1 MSEFEAH
8 LGLLPTGFVDLM
20 PEEAEKEAAAIN
32 ALMGLFSAYGYSRIK
47 PPMMEFEE
55 SLLAPGPG
63 ASLNKETFRVMD
75 PVSRRMLGVR
85 ADITPQIARIVCT
98 RLPKDVTPIRLA
110 YANDVLRASSGQ
122 LRTSRQFCQVGCEII
137 RDESVESYQELAM
150 LAVLGLKSLGIAG
163 VTVDFTV
170 PRLLDTLI
178 AEHKIEPETE
188 SALRAALDRRDRARV
203 SALDVSCGDVILA
216 LLDLTGHADKALK
229 GALALKLP
237 KSIAAEFEKLNALVA
252 QIQEALADLGITDVS
267 LTFDAFETKGF
278 EYHNGIAF
286 TLFSRSIRGELGR
299 GGHYTVSFGG
309 GKQAGLAEKAIG
321 FTLYMDTIR
330 PSVTLEKG
338 GKAIAVPAAERWDV
352 LEDLRAQGWRVVR
365 IIDEAYIPPE
375 CTHIYKNGKTEE
387 RK

>member
-32 ALMGLFSAYGYSRIK
+32 TLMGLFSSYGYSRIK

-63 ASLNKETFRVMD
+63 AALSKDTFRVMD
-75 PVSRRMLGVR
+75 PVSRRMMGVR

-98 RLPKDVTPIRLA
+98 RLPKDVTPMRLT

-137 RDESVESYQELAM
+137 RDDSAESYLELAM
-150 LAVLGLKSLGIAG
+150 LAVLGLKSLGIKDI
-163 VTVDFTV
+163 TLDFTI
-170 PRLLDTLI
+170 PRLLDALI
-178 AEHKIEPETE
+178 AENAMDAEPE
-188 SALRAALDRRDRARV
+188 SNLRAALDRRDRARV
-203 SALDVSCGDVILA
+203 AALDVACGDTVLN
-216 LLDLTGHADKALK
+216 LLDMTGHADKAMK

-237 KSIAAEFEKLNALVA
+237 SAITAELKKLDALISRV
-252 QIQEALADLGITDVS
+252 QGALKDLGIDDVS

-278 EYHNGIAF
+278 EYHSGIAF
-286 TLFSRSIRGELGR
+286 TFFSRSIRGELGR
-299 GGHYTVSFGG
+299 GGHYNVSFGG
-309 GKQAGLAEKAIG
+309 EKQTAPAEKAIG

-330 PSVTLEKG
+330 PSVTLDKG
-338 GKAIAVPAAERWDV
+338 KKIIAVPAGTDWSA
-352 LEDLRAQGWRVVR
+352 LEDLRAQGWRVMR
-365 IIDEAYIPPE
+365 FTDQKAISPE
-375 CTHIYKNGKTEE
+375 STHIYINGKIEE
-387 RK
+387 K